1 MIEKII
7 NLEKKKF
14 YLNTICYLDTIWM
27 TMKCLNMLTPH
38 MESNGSQQLKKKY
51 ILHHLK
57 L

>member
-27 TMKCLNMLTPH
+27 TMKCLNVLTPH
-38 MESNGSQQLKKKY
+38 MESNGSQQLKKIY
-51 ILHHLK
+51 ILHYLK